1 MKASFFA
8 RAAQP
13 ADMGLA
19 AQKLLSDVTDYLALV
34 ETEKTK
40 RLEIRSKY
48 QVEVAKI
55 EALKATFETFLNRSF
70 EERKQNFD
78 QLFDAVRTSMNKSDM
93 KSLEMSLSAV
103 VELAKASPLAEVQS
117 LSSLRSAM
125 EDPDHE
131 FRL

>member
-8 RAAQP
+8 RAAQHV
-13 ADMGLA
+13 DMGLA

-40 RLEIRSKY
+40 RLEIRSTY

-78 QLFDAVRTSMNKSDM
+78 QLFDAVRTSMNKGDII
-93 KSLEMSLSAV
+93 SLEMSLSAV
-103 VELAKASPLAEVQS
+103 VELAKTSPLSEVKT
-117 LSSLRSAM
+117 LATLRTAM

-131 FRL
+131 FQL

>member
-1 MKASFFA
+1 MKASYFA
-8 RAAQP
+8 RATQHV
-13 ADMGLA
+13 DMGLA

-40 RLEIRSKY
+40 RLEIQSKY
-48 QVEVAKI
+48 QVDIAKI
-55 EALKATFETFLNRSF
+55 EALKSSLETFLNRSF
-70 EERKQNFD
+70 EERRYNFE

-125 EDPDHE
+125 ADPDHE